1 MGKFE
6 QTEKKKISIWKQ
18 IFLNVYFIIITAH
31 PEVGQVH
38 IYETGINFEIT
49 FICLGFRLY

>member
-6 QTEKKKISIWKQ
+6 QTEKKISIWKQ

-38 IYETGINFEIT
+38 IYETGINFEII